1 MDFKRMLI
9 WHRLKSHFINL
20 RSQNWCKIANK
31 SSVLHTESNEF
42 ASWFVPF
49 CIMKAML
56 LAYKRPRFAF
66 SNHTHNRT
74 FKHNYLINKTL
85 HRIFKNWRFSSE
97 TMLLPREWAFWERQN
112 QKVFCLQCHK
122 TQQAEPA
129 LRGWCA
135 YGQPQKKRQTALSCK
150 PCGLQKWH
158 KYLIFADRDTC

>member
-1 MDFKRMLI
+1 MLI
-9 WHRLKSHFINL
+9 WYRLKSHFINL
-20 RSQNWCKIANK
+20 HLQNRHIIANK

-42 ASWFVPF
+42 VPWFVPF

-56 LAYKRPRFAF
+56 LAYKRPCFAF

-74 FKHNYLINKTL
+74 FKHNHLIYKTL
-85 HRIFKNWRFSSE
+85 HSTLKNWSFSSE
-97 TMLLPREWAFWERQN
+97 IMLLPRAWAFWERQN

-122 TQQAEPA
+122 TRQAEPT
-129 LRGWCA
+129 LTGCGA
-135 YGQPQKKRQTALSCK
+135 YGQAQKKRQTALSCK